1 MKKTININ
9 ELFQFPEITSEEIL
23 SEINNLDNKKVG
35 TYKNISI
42 KILKEFS
49 EITCEYLKK
58 YGLSN

>member
-1 MKKTININ
+1 MKETININ

-23 SEINNLDNKKVG
+23 SEINNLDNKIVG
-35 TYKNISI
+35 SYKNISI